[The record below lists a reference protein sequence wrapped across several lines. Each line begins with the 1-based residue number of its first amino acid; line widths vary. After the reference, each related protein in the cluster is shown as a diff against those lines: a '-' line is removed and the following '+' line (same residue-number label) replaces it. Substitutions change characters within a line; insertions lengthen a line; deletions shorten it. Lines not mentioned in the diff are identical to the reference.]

1 MRPHSPP
8 YASDAVL
15 HLKRADPI
23 LGAIIDRVGPYS
35 VARRRDRFQAL
46 IRAIIFQQLAG
57 RAAQTIFDRF
67 VVQVGGRK
75 FPTPAQVLAATDE
88 VLRQVGLSRGK
99 MTYVRDLALH
109 VSEGRLNFNRFAKM
123 EDEAIIAD
131 LTRVRGV
138 GRWTAEMFL
147 MFNLY
152 RPDVLP
158 VDDLGVRNAVGR
170 LYAMASAPRP
180 KELREFG
187 ERWRPYRTVAA
198 WYLWRSLEAVTP
210 AEADPSPAAATARQ
224 PRPAEKARKI
234 AQPAAKS
241 PAKPALPVIKSRLA
255 AKPAAPPARV
265 KSARSAPLKSAV
277 PPYPNGAPIPRSR

>member
-8 YASDAVL
+8 YATDAVL

-67 VVQVGGRK
+67 VAQIGGRK
-75 FPTPAQVLAATDE
+75 FPTPAQVLAATDD

-170 LYAMASAPRP
+170 LYAMAAAPRA

-210 AEADPSPAAATARQ
+210 EQADPAQAAARK
-224 PRPAEKARKI
+224 PRPAMKARKI
-234 AQPAAKS
+234 AQPTAKS
-241 PAKPALPVIKSRLA
+241 TIKPGRPAIKSRLA
-255 AKPAAPPARV
+255 AKPAVKPARV
-265 KSARSAPLKSAV
+265 KSARSSPIKSTV
-277 PPYPNGAPIPRSR
+277 PPYPNGAPTPRPR